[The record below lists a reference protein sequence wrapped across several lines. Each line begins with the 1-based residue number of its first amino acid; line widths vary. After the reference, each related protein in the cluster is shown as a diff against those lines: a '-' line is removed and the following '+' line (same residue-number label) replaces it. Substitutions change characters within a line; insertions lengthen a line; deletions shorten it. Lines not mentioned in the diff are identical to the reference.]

1 MKQPVVA
8 ACTVLVF
15 FAGAIA
21 GRMYEF
27 HRPLPA
33 PPGAFMGEF
42 GGHRYNGQG
51 FAPRTALSR
60 ADFVAEVERLK
71 PQFEDFRRHMDEIED
86 EFERSLDPVLTPVQR
101 AANAERLKRRAQD
114 RAAEASR
121 PHDENLMRLA
131 RAPNM
136 ALLRTVTLQMGYD
149 YLNRDLKFEP
159 EQKPAVIEL
168 LKVRRDHFLAF
179 IDSSPLPSL
188 QLLPLAPYAQR
199 LAPAAAP
206 EAPKPGG
213 QP

>member
-1 MKQPVVA
+1 MKLPLVA
-8 ACTVLVF
+8 AGTVLVF
-15 FAGAIA
+15 VAGAIA

-33 PPGAFMGEF
+33 PPGAFLGEV
-42 GGHRYNGQG
+42 GGHRYAGQG
-51 FAPRTALSR
+51 FAARTELSR

-71 PQFEDFRRHMDEIED
+71 PQFEDFRRHMDMIED
-86 EFERSLDPVLTPVQR
+86 EFQRSLEPILTPAQR
-101 AANAERLKRRAQD
+101 AANAERLKRRAQA
-114 RAAEASR
+114 RAAAEGR
-121 PHDENLMRLA
+121 PREEGLIHLA
-131 RAPNM
+131 QGPNM

-159 EQKPAVIEL
+159 EQKPRVMEL
-168 LKVRRDHFLAF
+168 LRIRRDHFLAF

-199 LAPAAAP
+199 LAAQAAP
-206 EAPKPGG
+206 EPPKPPS